1 MMYQHGEQ
9 GGTLGRLSF
18 FNDKDTNVT
27 HPSLFKSA
35 ILANLRV
42 FERDNVYRFTK
53 WEMKKRIYDKRKK
66 TKPLKP
72 HVFT

>member
-1 MMYQHGEQ
+1 MYQHGEQ

-42 FERDNVYRFTK
+42 FEMERYHTK
-53 WEMKKRIYDKRKK
+53 I
-66 TKPLKP
+66 
-72 HVFT
+72 